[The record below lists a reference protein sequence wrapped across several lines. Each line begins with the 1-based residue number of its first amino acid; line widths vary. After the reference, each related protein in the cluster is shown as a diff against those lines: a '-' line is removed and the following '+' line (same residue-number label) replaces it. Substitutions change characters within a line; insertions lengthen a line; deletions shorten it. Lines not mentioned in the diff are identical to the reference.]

1 MDLIMAGCAVAFFSL
16 LAFWKLYPVLFM
28 IAGGA
33 SMMLGLAWYDTFG
46 TNLGL
51 SISLMLILY
60 SLICIAFA
68 FYTLYTGSRK
78 KRSE

>member
-1 MDLIMAGCAVAFFSL
+1 MGLIMAGCAVAFFSV

-33 SMMLGLAWYDTFG
+33 SMMLGLAWFDTYG

-51 SISLMLILY
+51 SISLMIILY
-60 SLICIAFA
+60 SLVCIAFA
-68 FYTLYTGSRK
+68 FWTMFK
-78 KRSE
+78 KKKSA